1 MMLFYFI
8 PQSCI
13 VLPLL
18 LKASYHDVKTREVP
32 DKLWLFMLLGLP
44 FTMVDVILAGT
55 MLYALASVAISV
67 AFALILF
74 YFFKVG
80 GADAKALIVLSIVYP
95 VFAFMV
101 TTLFF
106 SSFFALIT
114 VTTLAVCLK
123 KKVWVIPFVPFLTL
137 GFAVALALFV

>member
-1 MMLFYFI
+1 MLFYFI